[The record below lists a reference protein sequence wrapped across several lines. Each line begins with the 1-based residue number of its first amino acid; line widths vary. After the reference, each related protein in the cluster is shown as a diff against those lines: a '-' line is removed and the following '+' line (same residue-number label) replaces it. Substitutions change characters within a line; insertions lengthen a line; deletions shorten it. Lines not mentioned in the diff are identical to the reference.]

1 MPRPTK
7 AMREAAQQGLDW
19 RAEFNR
25 GGTEV
30 GVARA
35 RDIVNN
41 RNLSIE
47 TVKRM
52 NSYFARHEVDK
63 EGEGWNPGEPGYP
76 SAGKIAWYLWGS
88 DAGWTWARNILEQED
103 ERMDTRAEPDELSVG
118 DFVTWDSSGGEVY
131 GRITRIERDGVVDV
145 PDTDFEIEGTE
156 DDPAALIMVYREVE
170 DGWSPSG
177 TLVGHKFSTLTKVD
191 ARYQHDEDENKRH
204 IKRIEETEDEVIVVF
219 GKSDEYVETDAEEPQ
234 DDPMVAGWG
243 KDKDKREARPAR
255 SLEIREAHDG
265 SVTVEGYAAVF
276 NEETVIGGQWREQ
289 IAPGAFTDA
298 IGRDDVVFLI
308 NHEGLPLARTRSG
321 TLQLSEDERGL
332 KMRASLDMSDPDVRA
347 IVPKMKRGDLDKMS
361 FAFIPTR
368 QSWDDEA
375 QMPRRTI
382 EEAELYDVSIVTTP
396 AYDGTEIGLRSL
408 ERHRKRQHKS
418 QAARRLRMKARQHQ
432 LN

>member
-1 MPRPTK
+1 MPTPNE
-7 AMREAAQQGLDW
+7 AMKDQARQGLEL
-19 RAEFNR
+19 RAEYGR
-25 GGTEV
+25 GGTAV

-35 RDIVNN
+35 RDIVNGA
-41 RNLSIE
+41 NLSID

-52 NSYFARHEVDK
+52 RSYFARHGANYSKDYGEK
-63 EGEGWNPGEPGYP
+63 EADGGPN
-76 SAGKIAWYLWGS
+76 AFTIAWKLWGGS
-88 DAGWTWARNILEQED
+88 PGRSWAENILKQED

-131 GRITRIERDGVVDV
+131 GRITRIERDGVVNV
-145 PDTDFEIEGTE
+145 PDTEFEIEGTE

-177 TLVGHKFSTLTKVD
+177 TLVGHKFSTLTKVS
-191 ARYQHDEDENKRH
+191 ARYKDDEDENKRH

-219 GKSDEYVETDAEEPQ
+219 GKSEEYVEEPTEEPQ
-234 DDPMVAGWG
+234 DEPSVAGWH
-243 KDKDKREARPAR
+243 KDKDKREARPAS
-255 SLEIREAHDG
+255 SLEIREAQDG

-289 IAPGAFTDA
+289 IAPGAFTGA

-332 KMRASLDMSDPDVRA
+332 KMRASLDMSDPDVRS

-361 FAFIPTR
+361 FAFVPTR

-375 QMPRRTI
+375 AMPRRTI
-382 EEAELYDVSIVTTP
+382 QEAELYDVSIVTTP